1 VGTET
6 SYYHKEKKSIE
17 REIVAVSE
25 LFKAQLIIV
34 YLKLFEAD
42 STIEY
47 KRVT

>member
-25 LFKAQLIIV
+25 LFKAQLII
-34 YLKLFEAD
+34 LKLFEAD